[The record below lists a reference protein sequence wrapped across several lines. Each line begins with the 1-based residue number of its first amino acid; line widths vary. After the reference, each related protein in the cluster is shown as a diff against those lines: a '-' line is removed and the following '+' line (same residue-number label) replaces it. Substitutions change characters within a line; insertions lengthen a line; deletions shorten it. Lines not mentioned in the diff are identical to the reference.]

1 MHRLRFTGTCD
12 ESEFTSRCRELPWWY
27 HSYYFDN
34 GFTQRGDY
42 DIGRDIGG
50 YGFPEDMSGMSVLD
64 IGTGAGW
71 FATYFEQHGAT
82 VITVDAR
89 GHCDFDVFGRA
100 EYPDVTAEKSAPDR
114 ILPDGSPIY
123 YSPVSQG
130 FWIMKDI
137 LGLKAE
143 YVNSRVYE
151 VGQKLKGRKFDL
163 IFMGAVLMH
172 LRDPIGALMALR
184 PLCADRLIAT
194 SFLTGGDDE
203 PPMMRMFE
211 ADLFTWWL
219 PNKRCL
225 LRWFSAGGFSRIE
238 ADGVLDLT
246 VDKPFINSA
255 GYPSA
260 ANQTLALVNAYV

>member
-1 MHRLRFTGTCD
+1 MTRVSSHHGVASSRGGT
-12 ESEFTSRCRELPWWY
+12 T
-27 HSYYFDN
+27 SYYFDN

-42 DIGRDIGG
+42 DIGRDIRG

-82 VITVDAR
+82 VTTVDAR
-89 GHCDFDVFGRA
+89 GYCDFDVFGRA
-100 EYPDVTAEKSAPDR
+100 EYPDVTAEKAAPDR
-114 ILPDGSPIY
+114 LLPDGSPIY

-143 YVNSRVYE
+143 YVNSRVYD

-184 PLCADRLIAT
+184 PLCADRLDRD
-194 SFLTGGDDE
+194 LLPTGGEDE

-211 ADLFTWWL
+211 ADLIYMVVAEQA
-219 PNKRCL
+219 L
-225 LRWFSAGGFSRIE
+225 LVEVVSVPPAFRASRRIVFWISLSTVRSPIAPGTGATNQSARSGQR
-238 ADGVLDLT
+238 V
-246 VDKPFINSA
+246 V
-255 GYPSA
+255 
-260 ANQTLALVNAYV
+260 